1 MFQFSI
7 NEIAT
12 PFVTGFVGYFTNFL
26 AIKMLFRPHKRRFYS
41 FGWQGVIPRNR
52 NKLATEVGTLVGE
65 NLISEKEISVAINTD
80 NFNLLLKNAVEKELK
95 NFLSKEFGSL
105 KSIFSDIGL
114 DTKIIISKSID
125 RILENEP
132 EKIEIIFENLLKI
145 VSQQKIKDFVDFDK
159 LSENIAEFIKN
170 GKIQDKITSE
180 LFSYINNIILSGA
193 SLKKILPE
201 NVSNFILLSSE
212 NITLKILKYLENV
225 SEDDNLKEK
234 IIQKVIDIKNNS
246 FKSGMFDQLKLG
258 ILNMFLNED
267 TIREVV
273 NKRFPE
279 IMKHISQDDEIKHKI
294 TEFVTENIDKFINTP
309 IYKFVEKF
317 GMENFYHSKV
327 KIELKMKN
335 YFKSE
340 GFISKILLFMQD
352 YKDAFEKLTFGG
364 FIDKFKAEKDSVN
377 KIDFFEFINNETF
390 KNKITDGIDNFIGDI
405 QVSNVYSKIKEEE
418 FEKIS
423 GFVFIHIK
431 DIISRNVTG
440 IVSAL
445 NIKDIVEKKINSLDL
460 YEVEDMLFSFM
471 KDQFKWINIL
481 GFVLGFLF
489 GIIQI
494 VSFKI

>member
-26 AIKMLFRPHKRRFYS
+26 AIKMLFRPHKRGFYS

-52 NKLATEVGTLVGE
+52 NKLAKEVGTLVGE
-65 NLISEKEISVAINTD
+65 NLISEKEISIAINTD

-95 NFLSKEFGSL
+95 SFLSKEFGSL
-105 KSIFSDIGL
+105 KSIFSAIGL
-114 DTKIIISKSID
+114 DTKIIISKRID

-170 GKIQDKITSE
+170 GKIQDKIASE
-180 LFSYINNIILSGA
+180 LFSYINNLILSGA
-193 SLKKILPE
+193 SLKRILPE

-212 NITLKILKYLENV
+212 NITLRILKYLENV

-279 IMKHISQDDEIKHKI
+279 IMKHISQDDEIKNKI
-294 TEFVTENIDKFINTP
+294 TEFVTEHIDKFINTP

-317 GMENFYHSKV
+317 GMENFYHSMV
-327 KIELKMKN
+327 KLELKMKN
-335 YFKSE
+335 YFRSE
-340 GFISKILLFMQD
+340 AFVSKVASFTND
-352 YKDAFEKLTFGG
+352 YRDDFEKLTFKGL
-364 FIDKFKAEKDSVN
+364 FDRFKIDKSVSN
-377 KIDFFEFINNETF
+377 KVEFIRLLESDVL
-390 KNKITDGIDNFIGDI
+390 KNKIVDGIDNFIGNFE
-405 QVSNVYSKIKEEE
+405 VSNIYSKIKERE

-423 GFVFIHIK
+423 GFLFIHIK

-489 GIIQI
+489 GIVQI